1 MTFSGSENERSSRDT
16 AAYSMIELLVV
27 VTIIIMVAAM
37 MLGSLG
43 GQTSK
48 AEDRMN
54 YLQWRD
60 EIVAVAKFH
69 KWDYH
74 KVSDPQAG
82 REIAELE
89 FDGSVRKKDLHYLWE
104 LIQPHFLLRY
114 RMNNLDTM
122 IFNDSYF
129 RDQWLTNFIGID
141 RTGYPYRTEGL
152 QRLHLENTS
161 ITDTGLKHLYEHVS
175 YLQPK
180 APKIQAEYAGFYAM
194 TNLLEINVYGCKG
207 VTKKGIAD
215 LKKAF
220 PHIKVI
226 STFDP
231 NPDE

>member
-1 MTFSGSENERSSRDT
+1 MTFSRSENERSCRNV

-27 VTIIIMVAAM
+27 ITIIIMVAAM

-43 GQTSK
+43 SQSSK
-48 AEDRMN
+48 AEDRLN

-60 EIVAVAKFH
+60 ALVATANYAE
-69 KWDYH
+69 WDYH
-74 KVSDPQAG
+74 KPSDPQAG

-89 FDGSVRKKDLHYLWE
+89 FDGSIRKKDLYFLWE

-114 RMNNLDTM
+114 RMNNLDLM
-122 IFNDSYF
+122 DFNDSYF
-129 RDQWLTNFIGID
+129 RDQWMTNLIGID

-152 QRLHLENTS
+152 QRLYLENTS
-161 ITDTGLKHLYEHVS
+161 ITDTGLKHLYEHVK

-180 APKIQAEYAGFYAM
+180 APKIQAAYASSYAM
-194 TNLLEINVYGCKG
+194 TNLLVINVYGCKG
-207 VTKKGIAD
+207 VTRGGIAD
-215 LKKAF
+215 LKRAF

-231 NPDE
+231 NPK

>member
-1 MTFSGSENERSSRDT
+1 MIFSVLGKKRSNRGAAAFTMIEMMVTITIILMLAALLLGSMGNKVRGSRDR
-16 AAYSMIELLVV
+16 V
-27 VTIIIMVAAM
+27 
-37 MLGSLG
+37 
-43 GQTSK
+43 
-48 AEDRMN
+48 N

-60 EIVAVAKFH
+60 DIVAVAKFFR
-69 KWDYH
+69 WDYH
-74 KVSDPQAG
+74 KAG
-82 REIAELE
+82 SAESRKVAELE
-89 FDGSVRKKDLHYLWE
+89 FDESVREDDLHNLWE

-114 RMNNLDTM
+114 RMNNLDLM
-122 IFNDSYF
+122 DFNDSYF
-129 RDQWLTNFIGID
+129 RDQWMTNLIGID

-152 QRLHLENTS
+152 QRLYLENTS

-180 APKIQAEYAGFYAM
+180 APKIQAEYAAFYAM
-194 TNLLEINVYGCKG
+194 TNLLVINVYGCKG

-231 NPDE
+231 NPE

>member
-1 MTFSGSENERSSRDT
+1 MTFSGSENERTSRDL
-16 AAYSMIELLVV
+16 AAYSMIELLMVI
-27 VTIIIMVAAM
+27 TIIIMVAAM

-43 GQTSK
+43 SQSSK

-60 EIVAVAKFH
+60 AIVAVAKFH
-69 KWDYH
+69 KWDYN
-74 KVSDPQAG
+74 KPSDPQAG

-89 FDGSVRKKDLHYLWE
+89 FDGSVRKKDLHSLWE

-122 IFNDSYF
+122 YFRDSYF
-129 RDQWLTNFIGID
+129 RDQWMTNLIGID

-152 QRLHLENTS
+152 QRLFLENTK

-180 APKIQAEYAGFYAM
+180 APKIQSEYASSYAM
-194 TNLLEINVYGCKG
+194 TNLLEINVYDCKG

-231 NPDE
+231 NPK